1 MIVSTILDEYKL
13 ISQVLYKR
21 NMLNIGL
28 GSVSLKLEDDK
39 MIINKKNKTF
49 LEDDFFTIVHIN
61 KKELSW
67 NEASEDI
74 KIHAKI
80 YKTIS
85 YAKTILNVF
94 PVNTISYSLNHTFFK
109 PIDLQGKKILEKVKI
124 VDMENEENIDF
135 IVTKNLK
142 ERSILIIRGYGVF
155 IIARDIKDALKK
167 AIILENS
174 TTILLNTTH

>member
-1 MIVSTILDEYKL
+1 MIISTILDEYKL
-13 ISQVLYKR
+13 VSQVLYKK

-28 GSVSLKLEDDK
+28 GSISLKLEDDK

-67 NEASEDI
+67 KEASEDI
-74 KIHAKI
+74 KIHSKI

-94 PVNTISYSLNHTFFK
+94 PVNTISYSLNHTFFQ
-109 PIDLQGKKILEKVKI
+109 PIDSQGKKILEKVKI
-124 VDMENEENIDF
+124 IDIENEDNIDF

-142 ERSILIIRGYGVF
+142 DRSILIIRGYGVF
-155 IIARDIKDALKK
+155 IIARDIKNALKK

>member
-13 ISQVLYKR
+13 VSQILNKR

-28 GSVSLKLEDDK
+28 GSISLKLEDDK

-67 NEASEDI
+67 NEASKDI

-85 YAKTILNVF
+85 YAKTILNIF
-94 PVNTISYSLNHTFFK
+94 PINTISYSLTHTFFK
-109 PIDLQGKKILEKVKI
+109 PIDLQGKAILEKVKI
-124 VDMENEENIDF
+124 IEMENEDNIDF
-135 IVTKNLK
+135 MITKHLK

-155 IIARDIKDALKK
+155 IIARDIKEALKK

-174 TTILLNTTH
+174 TTILLNTNH

>member
-1 MIVSTILDEYKL
+1 MIISTILDEYKL
-13 ISQVLYKR
+13 VSQVLYKK

-28 GSVSLKLEDDK
+28 GSISLKLEDDK

-49 LEDDFFTIVHIN
+49 LEDDFFTIVHIS
-61 KKELSW
+61 KEDLSW

-74 KIHAKI
+74 KIHATI
-80 YKTIS
+80 YESIS

-94 PVNTISYSLNHTFFK
+94 PVNTISYSLNHTFFQ
-109 PIDLQGKKILEKVKI
+109 PIDSQGKKILEKVKI
-124 VDMENEENIDF
+124 IDIENEDNIDF

-142 ERSILIIRGYGVF
+142 DRSILIIRGYGVF
-155 IIARDIKDALKK
+155 IIARDIKNALKK

-174 TTILLNTTH
+174 TNILLNTNH